1 MIAADTDFSGLASE
15 EAEISVIGGLMLD
28 PTAWDAIAG
37 LITEHDFYARRHRI
51 VYRAIAR
58 LIERGSGVDVITV
71 ATFLDSVHQLD
82 DAGGLPWLSEVVQI
96 VPSAAR
102 IGQYAELVREH
113 SILRRLASTGREIH
127 EAVLARNGRTA
138 RELMDLAQGKIMA
151 VDDIAKS
158 KQAEFTRVSALAM
171 TTLSRIDDLHKR
183 PNKTEVTGLATGFE
197 DLDAMTT
204 GLHPGDLVIL
214 AARPSMGKTA
224 MSLNIAESAARGR
237 KKVAFF
243 SLEMINDQLM
253 VRLMSSVARLNQHRV
268 KIGRLNEEE
277 WRTLTRSSEALSD
290 YPIWLCEQS
299 NLSIT
304 EVKAMARRMHREAI
318 GLDLI
323 VIDYLQLMRGGDK
336 RQDSRAQEVE
346 EISRGLKGL
355 AKELHVPIIAL
366 SQLNRSLES
375 RPNKR
380 PIMSDLRDSGSI
392 EQDADVIL
400 FIYRDEVYNEDS
412 PDKGLAELIIGKQ
425 RNGPIG
431 TVHLN
436 FIHEQTRFETR
447 LQRGPLPS
455 QQMKQE
461 KRAARQSR
469 TAPTPAGHFRAKMGY
484 GDVDEVPM

>member
-1 MIAADTDFSGLASE
+1 MDADQDYGALASD
-15 EAEISVIGGLMLD
+15 EAELSVIGGLLLD
-28 PTAWDAIAG
+28 ASAWDAITG
-37 LITEHDFYARRHRI
+37 IVTEHDFYHRRQRI
-51 VYRAIAR
+51 AFRAIAR
-58 LIERGSGVDVITV
+58 LMERSQVVDVVTV
-71 ATFLDSVHQLD
+71 SEFLDSVHQLD
-82 DAGGLPWLSEVVQI
+82 DVGGWPWLSELTQL

-102 IGQYAELVREH
+102 IVHYAELVREH

-127 EAVLARNGRTA
+127 EAVLARNGRSA

-151 VDDIAKS
+151 VDDIAKA
-158 KQAEFTRVSALAM
+158 KQAEFHRVSSLVVGTM
-171 TTLSRIDDLHKR
+171 QRIDTLHSRKD
-183 PNKTEVTGLATGFE
+183 KSEVTGLGTGFK

-204 GLHPGDLVIL
+204 GMQPGDLIIL
-214 AARPSMGKTA
+214 AARPAMGKTA
-224 MSLNIAESAARGR
+224 MALNIAESCGR
-237 KKVAFF
+237 SEKRVAFF

-253 VRLMSSVARLNQHRV
+253 VRLLSSVARLNQHRV
-268 KIGRLNEEE
+268 KVGRLYDNE
-277 WRTLTRSSEALSD
+277 WTDLTRGMEVVQD
-290 YPIWLCEQS
+290 MPVWLCEQS

-304 EVKAMARRMHREAI
+304 ELKAMARRMHREAG

-323 VIDYLQLMRGGDK
+323 VIDYLQLMQGSDK
-336 RQDSRAQEVE
+336 RQNSREQEIS

-355 AKELHVPIIAL
+355 AKELHLPIIAL
-366 SQLNRSLES
+366 SQLNRGLES

-380 PIMSDLRDSGSI
+380 PIMSDLRESGAI
-392 EQDADVIL
+392 EQDADMIW

-412 PDKGLAELIIGKQ
+412 PDQGIAELIIGKQ

-455 QQMKQE
+455 QQIKQD

-469 TAPTPAGHFRAKMGY
+469 SAPTPAGPFRAKMGY